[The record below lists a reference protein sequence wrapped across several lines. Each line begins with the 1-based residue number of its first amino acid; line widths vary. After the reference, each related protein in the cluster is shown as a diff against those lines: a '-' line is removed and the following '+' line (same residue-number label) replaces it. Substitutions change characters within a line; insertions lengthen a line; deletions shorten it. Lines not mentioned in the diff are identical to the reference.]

1 MGRFSSDRTVLE
13 YAREIWDASPVEPP
27 PAAAY

>member
-13 YAREIWDASPVEPP
+13 YAQNIWGARPLSPQ
-27 PAAAY
+27 AGKA